1 MLNKTRLVARYTAG
15 ERMNH
20 WFVAMTFILLAL
32 SGLALFH
39 PAFFFLTN
47 LFGGGPWTRI
57 LHPFIGVVMFVSF
70 LSLVVKFWGNNYISH
85 ADLEWQKHL
94 GEIMANKATNLPEV
108 GKYNIGQKYLFWSLV
123 VIIPTLV
130 LTGFVIWRPYFAA
143 FFPIPAIRVAVL
155 VHSVAAFVAIS
166 AIIVHVYAAIWT
178 RGSIRAMTRGTV
190 TTAWAK
196 HHHAAWY
203 KEITKENKL

>member
-39 PAFFFLTN
+39 PFFFFLTN

-70 LSLVVKFWGNNYISH
+70 LSLVVKFWSNNFITR

-94 GEIMANKATNLPEV
+94 GEILANTATDLPEV
-108 GKYNIGQKYLFWSLV
+108 GKYNIGQKYLFWALV

-143 FFPIPAIRVAVL
+143 FFPIPVIRVAVL
-155 VHSVAAFVAIS
+155 VHSVAAFIAIS
-166 AIIVHVYAAIWT
+166 AIIVHIYAAIWT
-178 RGSIRAMTRGTV
+178 SGSIRAMTRGTV
-190 TTAWAK
+190 SAAWAK

-203 KEITKENKL
+203 KKVTEENKL